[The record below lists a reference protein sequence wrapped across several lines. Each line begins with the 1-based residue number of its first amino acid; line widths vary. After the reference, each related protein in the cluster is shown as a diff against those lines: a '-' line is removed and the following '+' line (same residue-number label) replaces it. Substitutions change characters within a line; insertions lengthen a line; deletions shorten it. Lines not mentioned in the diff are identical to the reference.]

1 MNNNQEP
8 FSNRVKYVPKGRRGR
23 FEKNQIY
30 PVEYYSVTETDIA
43 AANSGAGG
51 ASTSSLADPNNAP
64 GGGGGGGTSLADL
77 VPLIIEVEPQG
88 DNFVLTDFEPS
99 TNTFVLT
106 TTAGARN
113 ANAALLQYQWQ
124 KSDSGIDGPWNDIP
138 GETNQS
144 FTVPTGLTIANDQ
157 DDMYRCVVSHPVCV
171 NSPQYSS
178 SHTINLRRVISIIS
192 QPSASPGLDPGDV
205 DSFSVSATIT
215 SGAIGYQWQKKEF
228 DGTDFVDIPGAT
240 SASYTTGEL
249 FAGLDNGDQYRCVLT
264 NEFADTV
271 ISDPAEIAVSGSDVK
286 IVPAVN
292 GITFWSFK
300 DNGSLILD
308 PSASSTYTLTN
319 ISTDKTR
326 LAAIM
331 WGQGTCAAQGGYT
344 EGGIPT
350 QFQDTYTIKLNAG
363 GGSAGYS
370 DGGRYAEAGGG
381 YAGLFNGTTAS
392 QSNALLIAGG
402 AGGSSLNTNTCG
414 GSQQSVSYPVTTSY
428 IGTCY
433 TYTSNNGSI
442 SHWYNNDIC
451 GDNYLNYGGFNYAY
465 TTGCGS
471 RQYWIFYNT
480 SFQNTNYSI
489 SIYPGSCTAARGACP
504 GFYYSYTK
512 YTWGLNISFYRN
524 DNGANSYVGYFS
536 IYTSASYPYSCT
548 QYTTT
553 YYNYTGEAASAG
565 GAGGGQLGSAGSDA
579 SNSHIS
585 ATGGQPG
592 DQSAGGA
599 GGTNTQGYNGTA
611 GLALQGGVGGSNS
624 GNMAASGGGGGGG
637 GFFGGGGGAG
647 GYDYQTS
654 GVNPGRGPSAGGGG
668 GGGSG
673 FYDPSVIDVTTVPFS
688 NSNDPDR
695 GSAGS
700 NGQSSRVIIK
710 ASYIEITEQPIS
722 NFCLEGTTGLF
733 SVNAELTTYFNNKV
747 INYQWQKK
755 ESGSI
760 IWNDISG
767 ANSATYTTAG
777 LSVSGDNG
785 DSYRCVLS
793 NDYTETVISDTAIL
807 TVAAPLITK
816 FTFTTSGSIT
826 ANNFPP
832 AAIGINFKI
841 WGAGGSGS
849 GEGSVRRGG
858 SGGFAVGTISIPEN
872 NTDALY
878 FSVGKTGN
886 GGPPSP
892 RLGYG
897 YGAAAGGE
905 RSSID
910 FGSAQVIVGGGGG
923 AGQGGHGGYGGG
935 ANRIGGPGTGFY
947 PGGGGSL
954 SGGGGGGGSPG
965 GTSAVNGTSGT
976 SGYYGGGEGGGSGLC
991 CGMRGGGG
999 GSGYYGGGGG
1009 GGGYNSYD
1017 GSGGGGGSGYA
1028 NSGIQDLYTLDG
1040 YVGSSSGAIVPY
1052 SSDPDYISGYGGSSQ
1067 DGLIVIDFV
1076 LAIGQIQYTTPGT
1089 YTWTCPAGVYSVCA
1103 VCVGG
1108 GSGGASSHPAY
1119 GGRGGGLG
1127 WKNDIPVT
1135 PGETYTVVVGKGG
1148 KGGAAGLY
1156 EFGQS
1161 GEQSYFIS
1169 PTTVAGN
1176 GGFGIEGYVF
1186 GKVDSGY
1193 VGDGGGSGGTSGAG
1207 GGGAGGYT
1215 GNGGAGGTYSPQVL
1229 GSPGQGG
1236 GGAGGNAGNGLFD
1249 GSASGGGGGVGLF
1262 GQGSSGSP
1270 SGATGVGGGGGS
1282 GGSSGQYQTGQ
1293 RLGGP
1298 GGSYGGG
1305 GGAGIYVW
1313 SNPDGTGTL
1322 SPTSGGDGGGGAVR
1336 IIWGPNRSFPLNA
1349 QDA

>member
-1 MNNNQEP
+1 MNNQEP
-8 FSNRVKYVPKGRRGR
+8 FSNRVKYIPKGRRGR

-30 PVEYYSVTETDIA
+30 PVEHYRVTETDIA

-51 ASTSSLADPNNAP
+51 AATSGLVDPNNSP
-64 GGGGGGGTSLADL
+64 GGGGGGGVSLADL

-99 TNTFVLT
+99 TNAFVLT
-106 TTAGARN
+106 TTAGTRN
-113 ANAALLQYQWQ
+113 ADSGLLQYQWQ

-144 FTVPTGLTIANDQ
+144 FTVPTGLIIADDQ

-240 SASYTTGEL
+240 SASYTTGGL

-292 GITFWSFK
+292 GISFWSFK

-308 PSASSTYTLTN
+308 PSDATTYTLTN

-350 QFQDTYTIKLNAG
+350 QFQDTYTIKLNTG

-370 DGGRYAEAGGG
+370 DSGRYAEAGGG
-381 YAGLFNGTTAS
+381 YAGIFNGTTVS
-392 QSNALLIAGG
+392 QTNALMIAGG

-433 TYTSNNGSI
+433 TYTSNNGTI
-442 SHWYNNDIC
+442 SHWYNNDFC
-451 GDNYLNYGGFNYAY
+451 GDNYLNYGGFSYAY

-673 FYDPSVIDVTTVPFS
+673 FYDPSVIDVTTVPFA
-688 NSNDPDR
+688 NSTDLDR

-700 NGQSSRVIIK
+700 NQQNSRVVIK
-710 ASYIEITEQPIS
+710 PSYIQITQQPTSAIANEGSTATFTIS
-722 NFCLEGTTGLF
+722 AILVTFFTSE
-733 SVNAELTTYFNNKV
+733 S

-755 ESGSI
+755 ESESTA
-760 IWNDISG
+760 IWTNIPG
-767 ANSATYTTAG
+767 ATSSSYTTPT
-777 LSVSGDNG
+777 LTITN
-785 DSYRCVLS
+785 DSTDLYRCILS
-793 NDYTETVISDTAIL
+793 NQYVETVISDAVSL
-807 TVAAPLITK
+807 TVTNPLSLTYYFNNTGD
-816 FTFTTSGSIT
+816 FTISSSQIPPT
-826 ANNFPP
+826 ATDF
-832 AAIGINFKI
+832 IFKI
-841 WGAGGSGS
+841 WAAGGSGS

-858 SGGFAVGTISIPEN
+858 SGGFATGKITIPTG
-872 NTDALY
+872 NTNDVQI
-878 FSVGKTGN
+878 SVGATAN

-905 RSSID
+905 RSSVG
-910 FGSAQVIVGGGGG
+910 FGSAYVIVGGGGG

-976 SGYYGGGEGGGSGLC
+976 SGDYGGGQGGGSGLC

-1017 GSGGGGGSGYA
+1017 GAGGGGASGYA
-1028 NSGIQDLYTLDG
+1028 TSGITDLYTLDG
-1040 YVGSSSGAIVPY
+1040 FVGSSSGAIVPA
-1052 SSDPDYISGYGGSSQ
+1052 SNDPDYIQGYGGSSQ
-1067 DGLIVIDFV
+1067 NGLGFIQFI
-1076 LAIGQIQYTTPGT
+1076 IGVGEEIFTTYGT
-1089 YTWTCPAGVYSVCA
+1089 YTWTCPAGVTSVCA
-1103 VCVGG
+1103 VCVGAG
-1108 GSGGASSHPAY
+1108 GRGGGA
-1119 GGRGGGLG
+1119 GGGGGGLG
-1127 WKNDIPVT
+1127 WKNNISVT
-1135 PGETYTVVVGKGG
+1135 PGQSYTVVVGRGG
-1148 KGGAAGLY
+1148 QPGAANG
-1156 EFGQS
+1156 GD
-1161 GEQSYFIS
+1161 SYFINTS
-1169 PTTVAGN
+1169 TVRGGGGKNGWN
-1176 GGFGIEGYVF
+1176 GG
-1186 GKVDSGY
+1186 SGGNY
-1193 VGDGGGSGGTSGAG
+1193 TGDGGGNGGSGSAQTTWGGG
-1207 GGGAGGYT
+1207 GGGAGGYS
-1215 GNGGAGGTYSPQVL
+1215 GNGG
-1229 GSPGQGG
+1229 
-1236 GGAGGNAGNGLFD
+1236 NANTLY
-1249 GSASGGGGGVGLF
+1249 
-1262 GQGSSGSP
+1262 GSSGS
-1270 SGATGVGGGGGS
+1270 GG
-1282 GGSSGQYQTGQ
+1282 
-1293 RLGGP
+1293 
-1298 GGSYGGG
+1298 GGG
-1305 GGAGIYVW
+1305 GGAGHSDTDSNDAKRKGGAGGGVGIYGQGANGAGAPY
-1313 SNPDGTGTL
+1313 SGL
-1322 SPTSGGDGGGGAVR
+1322 GGDGGAGGSGGGNGTSSTVHTGGSGGLYGGGSGGTNEAPGGWVSGGYAGEPGGGAVR
-1336 IIWGPNRSFPLNA
+1336 IIWGSGKSFPNNA
-1349 QDA
+1349 AAG